1 MAEETQPYCHGAPD
15 RQGDPSQ
22 SLGSRVLMGSDG
34 GFRKKQFCV
43 VLFSEIT
50 VLIRLVQEIFH

>member
-1 MAEETQPYCHGAPD
+1 
-15 RQGDPSQ
+15 
-22 SLGSRVLMGSDG
+22 MGSDG